1 MAAIKDRLKT
11 DLVAAMKAHDENRK
25 LTVRMALA
33 AIANEEV
40 AGKSARDLSEAEEQ
54 AVLAREVAK
63 RKDAAEA
70 YTAGNRPELA
80 EKELSEAALLAGYLP
95 RQLTEAEI
103 AAIVD
108 EEVAAATATL
118 GDKPTMRQMGLVM
131 KAVTPRIAGRGDGK
145 TAAALVRAALG

>member
-25 LTVRMALA
+25 STVRMALA

-40 AGKSARDLSEAEEQ
+40 AGKAARDLSEAEEQ

>member
-25 LTVRMALA
+25 STVRMALA

-80 EKELSEAALLAGYLP
+80 EKELSEAGLLADYLP

>member
-1 MAAIKDRLKT
+1 MAASKDRLKQE
-11 DLVAAMKAHDENRK
+11 LVAAMKAHDELRK
-25 LTVRMALA
+25 STVRMALA

-80 EKELSEAALLAGYLP
+80 EKELSEAGLLADYLP

>member
-1 MAAIKDRLKT
+1 MAASKDRLKQE
-11 DLVAAMKAHDENRK
+11 LVAAMKAHDELRK
-25 LTVRMALA
+25 STVRMALA

>member
-25 LTVRMALA
+25 STVRMALA

-54 AVLAREVAK
+54 AVLAREVTK

-80 EKELSEAALLAGYLP
+80 EKELSEAGLLADYLP